1 MARRRRDD
9 DDPYAVYEDYERP
22 AVAGRRAG
30 GGEFAEWRIP
40 LVGLLIGTGLGV
52 ALGLGTDRVWGYA
65 IGWAIMGLAIGI
77 VWQLFER
84 GRDRTG
90 R

>member
-1 MARRRRDD
+1 MARRRKDE

-22 AVAGRRAG
+22 AGRRAG
-30 GGEFAEWRIP
+30 GGEFAEWRTP
-40 LVGLLIGTGLGV
+40 LVGLLIGVGLGV
-52 ALGLGTDRVWGYA
+52 ALGLGTEKLGGYV

-77 VWQLFER
+77 AWQLFER
-84 GRDRTG
+84 GRDRKG